1 MNRRLIIILQ
11 VVLALA
17 TIAGSIYVSVTPANS
32 LLNWYNSDDAFYYYK
47 VAQNVLAGHGFTF
60 DQINLTNGFHP
71 LWMVVC
77 LGVFWLSHFNLLLPL
92 RVLVIVSGLL
102 NVATTLLLFR
112 FLKQHLHLG
121 AAFIMALLWG
131 VYPPIFNVSTVL
143 GMESSI
149 SIFFIVLLLSKAVGF
164 INRSELNPHRSRE
177 LIVLGLIGGL
187 TILARLDNLFVVGV
201 IGLFLLFKIRKIPT
215 IVIFDLLAIT
225 VSIFLAWIL
234 RLGSEGLLANKLS

>member
-112 FLKQHLHLG
+112 FLKRHLHLG

-149 SIFFIVLLLSKAVGF
+149 SIFFIVLLLSKAVSF
-164 INRSELNPHRSRE
+164 MNRSELDPHRSR
-177 LIVLGLIGGL
+177 
-187 TILARLDNLFVVGV
+187 
-201 IGLFLLFKIRKIPT
+201 
-215 IVIFDLLAIT
+215 DL
-225 VSIFLAWIL
+225 V
-234 RLGSEGLLANKLS
+234 